1 MEWVNY
7 LPVGKSLEE
16 LETQFIIK
24 TLEKHRGNRAHT
36 AKTLGI
42 CLRTLR
48 IKLSAYRDSGF
59 DIIPATRGNRQKLDR
74 EKGQAV

>member
-1 MEWVNY
+1 MGWINS

-24 TLEKHRGNRAHT
+24 TLESHMGNRAHT

-48 IKLSAYRDSGF
+48 IKLESYKKSGF
-59 DIIPATRGNRQKLDR
+59 SVIPSVRGKRKNSFPCK
-74 EKGQAV
+74 ESI